1 MHGLLHLPEEG
12 QCIWL
17 NHWHQSKAGTKITTS
32 FSCPVSLRGEAG
44 VTLSQ
49 FWEKEGALPQRKG
62 LSQDQL
68 ESMQFK
74 SLITHSIPTCILQIV
89 HYCIWCFTY
98 IYIYTFTYLLYIH
111 TLLYVLY
118 ITWPYKAHTLVQ
130 MYIRTYVCMY
140 MIHPADTHTAGGG
153 VSEHTWAHM
162 PCNLHLLTHCH
173 WVSTNTDPPSQLN
186 LSIVVTIGTQ
196 LAVLYTVEPLY
207 RGHHW
212 DPTGCPVY
220 SGTSL

>member
-1 MHGLLHLPEEG
+1 MHGLLHLLPEEG

-32 FSCPVSLRGEAG
+32 FSCPVSLRGAAG

-49 FWEKEGALPQRKG
+49 FGGKEGALPQRKG

-74 SLITHSIPTCILQIV
+74 SLFTHSIPTYVYLTNSALLYMV
-89 HYCIWCFTY
+89 FY
-98 IYIYTFTYLLYIH
+98 IHIKLYTFTYLLYIH

-130 MYIRTYVCMY
+130 MYVRMYVHDSSRPHAHSRWGCQ
-140 MIHPADTHTAGGG
+140 
-153 VSEHTWAHM
+153 WAHM
-162 PCNLHLLTHCH
+162 SSN
-173 WVSTNTDPPSQLN
+173 
-186 LSIVVTIGTQ
+186 
-196 LAVLYTVEPLY
+196 AV
-207 RGHHW
+207 
-212 DPTGCPVY
+212 
-220 SGTSL
+220 